1 MPGKQSANAN
11 NLLAL
16 MVVGAF
22 ILTMVAAG
30 ITIWKR
36 KKAETP
42 PVKVQKTQPMT
53 IENRPVIEYPDE
65 NTTEQATQLTEDRK
79 ASLGIE
85 NGVDLIVKS
94 DEALKIGDAI
104 VPMKEILDRIK
115 LKRGDILES
124 DIGQSA
130 LAALRQPPKNGA
142 EDAYGIYVVQPNDNI
157 WNIHFKFLQ
166 DYFRNR
172 GISLSPASDEAA
184 SDGTSSGVGKLLK
197 FSENMVYIYN
207 VRDRKLDMD
216 LNVIHPLTK
225 LVVFDMGRVFSLL
238 EQIDYERVNRIE
250 FDGDIIWIPAKQK
263 RQSIWCAPTCTI
275 SH

>member
-1 MPGKQSANAN
+1 MSGKQSVNAN

-16 MVVGAF
+16 IVVGAF

-36 KKAETP
+36 KQAEKAPEKVET
-42 PVKVQKTQPMT
+42 TQPMP
-53 IENRPVIEYPDE
+53 IQSQPIIEYPDAD
-65 NTTEQATQLTEDRK
+65 TTEQATQLTEARK

-94 DEALKIGDAI
+94 DEALKIGDVI

-124 DIGQSA
+124 DIV
-130 LAALRQPPKNGA
+130 QPPISPVEKAPKNGA
-142 EDAYGIYVVQPNDNI
+142 ADAYGIYVVQPSDNI

-166 DYFRNR
+166 DYFKNR
-172 GISLSPASDEAA
+172 GISLSPASDEARTNG
-184 SDGTSSGVGKLLK
+184 SSSGVGKLLK

-207 VRDRKLDMD
+207 VRDRKLAVD
-216 LNVIHPLTK
+216 LNLIHPLTK

-238 EQIDYERVNRIE
+238 EQIDYERVNRID
-250 FDGDIIWIPAKQK
+250 FDGDIIWIPAKQ
-263 RQSIWCAPTCTI
+263 
-275 SH
+275 